1 MIKVGVTGGIGS
13 GKSTVCKIFECLG
26 VPVFRADEEGRRL
39 LSEDKEVQ
47 QKVTALFGNTILTHN
62 KPDRKKIA
70 AIVFGDDA
78 KLKQLNAI
86 IHPAV
91 KASFAKWLK
100 HQTSKL
106 VIEEAAILFENGAHK
121 DFDAMVLVTA
131 PEEVRIKRVTE
142 RDHISAEE
150 VRKRMRNQWSDEEK
164 ASKADYV
171 LLNDEESM
179 LMPKVLELVSKLNPT
194 V

>member
-13 GKSTVCKIFECLG
+13 GKSTVCRIFECLG

-39 LSEDKEVQ
+39 LGEDKEVQ
-47 QKVTALFGNTILTHN
+47 KKVASLFGDAVLTKG

-70 AIVFGDDA
+70 AIVFADEG

-91 KASFAKWLK
+91 KNSFANWLK
-100 HQTSKL
+100 QQTGSL
-106 VIEEAAILFENGAHK
+106 VIEEAAILFENGNYK

-131 PEEVRIKRVTE
+131 PEALRIKRVTE
-142 RDHISAEE
+142 RDHVSVDEIK
-150 VRKRMRNQWSDEEK
+150 KRMKNQWSDEEK
-164 ASKADYV
+164 AAKADHI

-179 LMPKVLELVSKLNPT
+179 LMPKVLELVSKLNHKE
-194 V
+194 